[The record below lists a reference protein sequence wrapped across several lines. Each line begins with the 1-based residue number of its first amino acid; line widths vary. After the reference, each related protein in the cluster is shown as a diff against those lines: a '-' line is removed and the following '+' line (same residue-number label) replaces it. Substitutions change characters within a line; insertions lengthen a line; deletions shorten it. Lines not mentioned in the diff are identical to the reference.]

1 MSVGRLK
8 QSTGVDQPDYSS
20 GLLLT
25 QSPPPPVRSPSSLA
39 AYTPASRRAHKSP
52 LII

>member
-8 QSTGVDQPDYSS
+8 QSTGVDQPDSSS
-20 GLLLT
+20 GLLRT
-25 QSPPPPVRSPSSLA
+25 QAQPPPVRSTSSLA
-39 AYTPASRRAHKSP
+39 AYATASRRAHKSP